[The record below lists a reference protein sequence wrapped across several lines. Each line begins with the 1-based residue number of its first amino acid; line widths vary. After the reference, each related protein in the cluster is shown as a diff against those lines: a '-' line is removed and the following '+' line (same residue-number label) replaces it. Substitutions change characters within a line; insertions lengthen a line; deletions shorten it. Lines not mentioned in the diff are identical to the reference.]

1 MASSIS
7 KNIGP
12 SLVDA
17 ICFDKKDFKEEF
29 KKYYNLK
36 SNIELNL
43 GDEKLKEKL
52 MSWFNDSK
60 IVESIL
66 YLSKIDPKEKIY
78 NMNNK
83 IIEELSGYNKGIS
96 GFYIVEDIFLIEDN
110 NEVIVFILGNNE

>member
-12 SLVDA
+12 SLVDS
-17 ICFDKKDFKEEF
+17 ICFDKKNFKEEF

-43 GDEKLKEKL
+43 GKENFSKKL
-52 MSWFNDSK
+52 MSWFNDTK

-78 NMNNK
+78 NMNNI
-83 IIEELSGYNKGIS
+83 IIEELSGYNRGIS
-96 GFYIVEDIFLIEDN
+96 GFYIVEEVFLIEEN